1 MRTCLMIL
9 CIISTLI
16 SIQFPPLY
24 SQNNTLKDSLP
35 AISSQ
40 KGTIDALIPLL
51 NSLSANSDNALF
63 RHHCLSIIN
72 VIDTEQVINSYKL
85 SFLEQ
90 IYTSFS
96 NPDVEFNLSNIGS
109 YLVRRR
115 PFIISWVSPK
125 DGITSVAWLLL
136 PRNWDPDHAYPLY
149 ILLHGMGNQYNEKI
163 EYMALNLV
171 PGDQMWESFE
181 DGYLLFPWGRGN
193 TMYQDIGETDVL
205 ESVEALDSLVK
216 TDEKRKYLTG
226 FSMGGFGAWYIGQK
240 YPKMWTALG
249 VYAGSPSNGGTSIL
263 DPGVIQALKDVPI
276 YFVCGDSDYSY
287 VVLQNACQCLADAG
301 NRNVYFSSFTGGHE
315 SIPGNWQSMYN
326 WLRGFPKDTL
336 DQKETDV
343 PVDAISIFKN
353 YPNPFSR
360 KTIIGY
366 SVPASGSQV
375 NVSHIPYIVTLKI
388 YSDSGNEIATLLNE
402 PRDEGKYE
410 IEFDASRLASGT
422 YYCRITIS
430 DPKIRAKIIKMN
442 VIK

>member
-16 SIQFPPLY
+16 SIQFTPLY
-24 SQNNTLKDSLP
+24 SQNNTLKDNLTVSD
-35 AISSQ
+35 SQ
-40 KGTIDALIPLL
+40 KGTIEALISLL

-63 RHHCLSIIN
+63 RHHCLSIIK
-72 VIDTEQVINSYKL
+72 VIETEQVINSYKL

-96 NPDVEFNLSNIGS
+96 NPNVEFNLSNIGS

-125 DGITSVAWLLL
+125 DGITSVAWLLI
-136 PRNWDPDHAYPLY
+136 PRNWDPDQTYPLY
-149 ILLHGMGNQYNEKI
+149 ILLHGMGSQYNEKI
-163 EYMALNLV
+163 EYMALNLL
-171 PGDQMWESFE
+171 PDAQMWESFE

-193 TMYQDIGETDVL
+193 IMYQDIGETDVL
-205 ESVEALDSLVK
+205 ESVEALDSLVNI
-216 TDEKRKYLTG
+216 DDKRKYLTG

-249 VYAGSPSNGGTSIL
+249 VYAGSPSNGGISIL
-263 DPGVIQALKDVPI
+263 DPEVIQALKDVPI
-276 YFVCGDSDYSY
+276 YIVCGNSDYSY
-287 VVLQNACQCLADAG
+287 VVLQNVCQCLTNAG
-301 NRNVYFSSFTGGHE
+301 NQNVYFSSFTGGHE

-326 WLRGFPKDTL
+326 WLRGFPKDSL
-336 DQKETDV
+336 DQKETDG
-343 PVDAISIFKN
+343 PVNALSLFKN

-360 KTIIGY
+360 KTLISF
-366 SVPASGSQV
+366 SVPESGSYVYSSQV
-375 NVSHIPYIVTLKI
+375 PYIVTLRI
-388 YSDSGNEIATLLNE
+388 YNSTGNEVATLLNE
-402 PRDEGKYE
+402 PRAEGKYE

-430 DPKIRAKIIKMN
+430 NPKIRAN
-442 VIK
+442 VIKMSLIK

>member
-1 MRTCLMIL
+1 MIL

-24 SQNNTLKDSLP
+24 SQNNTLKDSLTVI
-35 AISSQ
+35 ASQ
-40 KGTIDALIPLL
+40 KGTIEALKSLL

-63 RHHCLSIIN
+63 RHHCLSIIK
-72 VIDTEQVINSYKL
+72 VIETEQVINSYKL

-96 NPDVEFNLSNIGS
+96 NPNVEFNLSNIGS

-115 PFIISWVSPK
+115 PLIISWVSPK

-136 PRNWDPDHAYPLY
+136 PRNWDPGQTYPLY
-149 ILLHGMGNQYNEKI
+149 IVLHGMGNQYNEKI

-171 PGDQMWESFE
+171 PGAQMWESFE

-193 TMYQDIGETDVL
+193 TMYQDKGETDVL

-216 TDEKRKYLTG
+216 IDDRRIYLTG

-263 DPGVIQALKDVPI
+263 NPEVIQALKDVPI

-287 VVLQNACQCLADAG
+287 GVLQNACQCLTDAG
-301 NRNVYFSSFTGGHE
+301 NHNVYFSSFTGGHE

-326 WLRGFPKDTL
+326 WLRGFPKDSL
-336 DQKETDV
+336 DQKETDG
-343 PVDAISIFKN
+343 PVDALFMFKN

-360 KTIIGY
+360 KTII
-366 SVPASGSQV
+366 SFSLPASGSQAYG
-375 NVSHIPYIVTLKI
+375 SHVPYIVTLKI

-402 PRDEGKYE
+402 PRAEGKYE
-410 IEFDASRLASGT
+410 IEFDASRLASGI

-430 DPKIRAKIIKMN
+430 NPKIRAKIIKMN
-442 VIK
+442 LIK